1 MITDKAF
8 RAGLVRVMP
17 LSIWAFTAIGL
28 LCRLIEIGYSYGG
41 DDFVVLAGL
50 GNSLTTT
57 ISWASRI
64 NYGPLYFSLLKM
76 FTYVGQGE
84 VITRLLSILCGVLCI
99 PVLYLLSSRLFGT
112 SVGLTAAAILAFSP
126 FHLDQALQL
135 KPATLLAL
143 ETLVSVYCLI
153 RWIEERRSSWLVGC
167 VLVNVVALYTHYFAL
182 FLILFENVAFVIFA
196 WRGQEWHNLRTW
208 ALAQA
213 STLVLFAPW
222 ATVMLDQITTG
233 RIVGLVPKSSLI
245 FALPELALT
254 FTTGYTA
261 IRFTTITV
269 SKEFLWQDVF
279 ANIPV
284 LALWLAA
291 FLPSTVFGLIATI
304 RQREKGLLLLL
315 FLACTLVLP
324 FALVFFPSIGVF
336 SPKLVIGASTGY
348 YLLLA
353 LGLVRSP
360 HRKLVVS
367 LVSMIVL
374 LTTYSL
380 LNYYLRDTEF
390 GRRENFRGLI
400 EYVVAN
406 EREGD
411 LLVAGSGTQGVQY
424 YLRPYANE
432 LVPIYMSPW
441 GNAST
446 QTILDKSIPTAQRVW
461 LVYRVREDSD
471 PNGPWIQVQNRLKR
485 LYRLE
490 QERRFNPALVLYL
503 YERPVL

>member
-1 MITDKAF
+1 MITVKAWQG
-8 RAGLVRVMP
+8 RLAAVTP
-17 LSIWAFTAIGL
+17 LLLWVVTAISL
-28 LCRLIEIGYSYGG
+28 LIRLVEIDYSYGG
-41 DDFVVLAGL
+41 DDFIVLSGL
-50 GNSLTTT
+50 GNSLSATV
-57 ISWASRI
+57 SWAAGI
-64 NYGPLYFSLLKM
+64 NYAPLYFSLLKL
-76 FTYVGQGE
+76 FTYAGQSE
-84 VITRLLSILCGVLCI
+84 IIARLLSVLFGVLSV
-99 PVLYLLSSRLFGT
+99 PVLYLLGARLFGT
-112 SVGLTAAAILAFSP
+112 KVGIVAAVLLAFSP

-135 KPATLLAL
+135 KPATLLTL

-153 RWIEERRSSWLVGC
+153 RWIEERRLSWLVGC
-167 VLVNVVALYTHYFAL
+167 VLVNVLALYTHYFAL

-222 ATVMLDQITTG
+222 AKVMLDQITTG
-233 RIVGLVPKSSLI
+233 RIVGLVPRSSLI

-261 IRFTTITV
+261 VWFTQITANKRFVWEEIFENT
-269 SKEFLWQDVF
+269 
-279 ANIPV
+279 PV
-284 LALWLAA
+284 LVLWLTA
-291 FLPSTVFGLIATI
+291 FLPSTVLGLIATI

-360 HRKLVVS
+360 HRKVVVS
-367 LVSMIVL
+367 LMSLIVL
-374 LTTYSL
+374 LTSYSL
-380 LNYYLRDTEF
+380 FNYYLRDTEF
-390 GRRENFRGLI
+390 GRRENFRGLV

-406 EREGD
+406 ERKGD

-446 QTILDKSIPTAQRVW
+446 QTILEESIPTAQRVW

-471 PNGPWIQVQNRLKR
+471 PNGPWIQVQNRLMQ

-490 QERRFNPALVLYL
+490 QERRFNPSLVLYL
-503 YERPVL
+503 YERPVP